1 MTEHNR
7 KETAKLARGAK
18 WVIRQLLLE
27 VETRNTQIEFY
38 DAEPGGYV
46 IFYNLLS
53 GDDAVVTEFA
63 DKLNIQKQ
71 DNRLEVQH
79 GEN

>member
-7 KETAKLARGAK
+7 KETAKLARAAK

-27 VETRNTQIEFY
+27 IESRNTQIELY
-38 DAEPGGYV
+38 DAAEGGYEV
-46 IFYNLLS
+46 YYRLLS

-63 DKLNIQKQ
+63 NKLNIRRQG
-71 DNRLEVQH
+71 NRLEVSRT
-79 GEN
+79 